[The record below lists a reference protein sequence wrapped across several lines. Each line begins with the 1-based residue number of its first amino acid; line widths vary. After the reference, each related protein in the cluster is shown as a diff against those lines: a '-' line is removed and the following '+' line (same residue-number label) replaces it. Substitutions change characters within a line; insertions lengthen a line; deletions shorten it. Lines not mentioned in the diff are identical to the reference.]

1 VGRRAAA
8 IAGLAEWAPKRV
20 WDRPMFALEAAAELA
35 EGALADA
42 GIEKREVDGLVV
54 GFVPES
60 PMFGPS
66 AAAEY
71 LAVRANFAE
80 TVDLGGA
87 TACGMIWRAAAAI
100 ELGVCETVLVLC
112 PMVPPPPA
120 PPTEPVSKP
129 APGAGA
135 QRAEGER
142 RNKLEMPIY
151 LGGDA
156 WGSPQGQFEIPAG
169 LVAATPSFAMVAQR
183 YMDRYGLREETLA
196 KIAVAARTNAQA
208 NPKAVFHGK
217 PITIDDVM
225 RSPKVCDP
233 LKLLEIVMPCFGGGA
248 VVLTTRERAA
258 RARHRPVF
266 VSGFGEHLTH
276 KSITYAPDLL
286 DNPIR
291 VAAER
296 AFAMAGATRGAVEL
310 VNPYDCYTITV
321 LVTLENAGFCG
332 KGEGE
337 RFVSER
343 DLTFRGDFPVNTH
356 GGQLGC
362 GQAGLAGGLSHAT
375 EAVLQ
380 LQGRAGERQLRKCD
394 LAYVNGTGGMMA
406 EQVALILEGA

>member
-1 VGRRAAA
+1 VLGH
-8 IAGLAEWAPKRV
+8 
-20 WDRPMFALEAAAELA
+20 
-35 EGALADA
+35 
-42 GIEKREVDGLVV
+42 
-54 GFVPES
+54 VPES

-100 ELGVCETVLVLC
+100 ELGVCESVLVLC
-112 PMVPPPPA
+112 PMVPPPP
-120 PPTEPVSKP
+120 PD
-129 APGAGA
+129 GADT
-135 QRAEGER
+135 R
-142 RNKLEMPIY
+142 KMSMPIY

-156 WGSPQGQFEIPAG
+156 WGSPQGGFEIPAG

-196 KIAVAARTNAQA
+196 KIAVEARVNAQA

-225 RSPKVCDP
+225 RSPRICDP

-248 VVLTTRERAA
+248 LVITTRERAE

-291 VAAER
+291 AAAER
-296 AFAMAGATRGAVEL
+296 AFTMAGATRAAVDL

-321 LVTLENAGFCG
+321 LVTLENAGFCD
-332 KGEGE
+332 KGEGGH
-337 RFVSER
+337 FVEEH
-343 DLTFRGDFPVNTH
+343 DLGFRGDFPLNTH
-356 GGQLGC
+356 GGQLGG

-380 LQGRAGERQLRKCD
+380 LQGRAGERQLSKCD

>member
-8 IAGLAEWAPKRV
+8 IAGLAEWAPQRV
-20 WDRPMFALEAAAELA
+20 WDRPMFALEASAELA
-35 EGALADA
+35 ADALADA
-42 GIEKREVDGLVV
+42 GIDKREVDGLVL
-54 GFVPES
+54 GHVPES
-60 PMFGPS
+60 PLFGPS

-112 PMVPPPPA
+112 PMVPPPP
-120 PPTEPVSKP
+120 PPEQT
-129 APGAGA
+129 
-135 QRAEGER
+135 GEAR
-142 RNKLEMPIY
+142 KMQMPIY

-196 KIAVAARTNAQA
+196 KIAVEARVNAQA
-208 NPKAVFHGK
+208 NPKAIFHGK

-225 RSPKVCDP
+225 RSPRICDP

-248 VVLTTRERAA
+248 LVITTRERAE

-276 KSITYAPDLL
+276 KSISYAPDLL

-291 VAAER
+291 AAAER
-296 AFAMAGATRGAVEL
+296 AFTMAGARREAIDL
-310 VNPYDCYTITV
+310 ANPYDCYTITV

-332 KGEGE
+332 KGEGG
-337 RFVSER
+337 RFVEEH
-343 DLTFRGDFPVNTH
+343 DLTFRGDFPLNTH
-356 GGQLGC
+356 GGQLGG

-380 LQGRAGERQLRKCD
+380 LQGRAGERQLPKCN
-394 LAYVNGTGGMMA
+394 LAYVNGTGGMLA

>member
-1 VGRRAAA
+1 
-8 IAGLAEWAPKRV
+8 
-20 WDRPMFALEAAAELA
+20 MFSLEASAELA

-42 GIEKREVDGLVV
+42 GIDKREVDGLVV

-112 PMVPPPPA
+112 PMVPAPPPEGA
-120 PPTEPVSKP
+120 Q
-129 APGAGA
+129 AGA
-135 QRAEGER
+135 M
-142 RNKLEMPIY
+142 KMPIY

-196 KIAVAARTNAQA
+196 KIAVEARVNAQA
-208 NPKAVFHGK
+208 NPKAIFHGK
-217 PITIDDVM
+217 PITIEDVM
-225 RSPKVCDP
+225 RSPRICDP

-248 VVLTTRERAA
+248 LVITTRERGE

-296 AFAMAGATRGAVEL
+296 AFSMAGASRDAVDL

-332 KGEGE
+332 KGEGG
-337 RFVSER
+337 RFVDEH
-343 DLTFRGDFPVNTH
+343 DLTFRGDFPLNTH

-380 LQGRAGERQLRKCD
+380 LQGRAGERQLGKCD